1 MAELASP
8 TPGKITLSA
17 NFKMVSSLVTIHENP
32 SLSIAFFTD

>member
-17 NFKMVSSLVTIHENP
+17 VFISSILFDKMASTPKRLKAN
-32 SLSIAFFTD
+32 

>member
-17 NFKMVSSLVTIHENP
+17 ERINVSLSVTIAETP
-32 SLSIAFFTD
+32 KRSKAYKTD